1 MSLRPRA
8 LPKTRAQTLRRMNE
22 LDLTPEGNPFMRPG
36 DDNISGLFLSHLRAA
51 DLYWISEDMTALAMH
66 AGEQLTEARWATVD
80 RPSAIG
86 LAAFE
91 GGLGMVQVAP
101 GVESPVEA
109 LAWGPG
115 PEETL
120 IVWHL
125 VNRDRLFG
133 DVPQMKVDR
142 MPPLL
147 AVREARLPVTSQPIP
162 LDDLPAHEGM
172 RPPRPI
178 VAALAAAWHV
188 MQQPQLAERQV
199 QEPGRA
205 EARAFR
211 RSGMPDAGVTLV
223 ALRRQHMPQ
232 DRDPDAGSDGRRYR
246 HRWVVSGHWR
256 TYRSERYSEQTRAA
270 KQWIPSHVKGPDGA
284 PLRSTE
290 KVNVWRR

>member
-172 RPPRPI
+172 
-178 VAALAAAWHV
+178 
-188 MQQPQLAERQV
+188 
-199 QEPGRA
+199 
-205 EARAFR
+205 
-211 RSGMPDAGVTLV
+211 PDAGVTLV